1 MDLMLSMI
9 DEGYHL
15 GSAVAA
21 LVVIAHAVYAGLE
34 SVDEVT
40 SLVQKCLLLH
50 FHVMRL
56 RPGSGVLVEVAVW
69 LLDMALHLWFL
80 LVDCTRVVSSL
91 YFHNRP
97 LNTLHCAVLF
107 IFHLQ
112 ILRRYC
118 TAIHVTVDNEEPVGA
133 EGPGSVG
140 HPVDVDESSMLP
152 MSLSSATKL
161 TSQSTR
167 VVYSRDELSLD
178 LMRME
183 SECSSGTCRCCRPLE
198 DRTSSHLERVGR
210 EGSYWLSERSAPGD
224 SDGSVK
230 PHELET
236 TRVRRRSFLGHATA
250 S

>member
-1 MDLMLSMI
+1 MLFQS
-9 DEGYHL
+9 
-15 GSAVAA
+15 
-21 LVVIAHAVYAGLE
+21 
-34 SVDEVT
+34 
-40 SLVQKCLLLH
+40 
-50 FHVMRL
+50 
-56 RPGSGVLVEVAVW
+56 SGVLVEVAVW

-118 TAIHVTVDNEEPVGA
+118 TAIHVTVDNVVAAEEPNAQQEQLLQQQHPALQEEPVGA